1 MGNPAII
8 PVTMPKWGL
17 SMQEGKVV
25 EWLIPVGTSVQ
36 PGDQMLDIETEKIA
50 NTFEALDA
58 GLLRR
63 QVAQPDDVLP
73 IGALLGVLAP
83 ESVSDAEIDAYITEF
98 QANYVPP
105 EDTGGDSGPDYRWA
119 DVGGMRLRYV
129 KVGEAG
135 PAVILLH
142 GFGGDLGN
150 WLFNQEPLAAGAQ
163 VYALDLPGHGQS
175 SKTLADASVP
185 GLAAAV
191 AGFMEAV
198 GIAEAHLVGHSL
210 GGAISLQLA
219 ASHPGRV
226 LSLSL
231 LAPAGLG
238 SAINGAYLKGFIE
251 GESRRE
257 MKPVL
262 QQLVAD
268 PELITRQLIDDILK
282 FKRTDGVPEALVAIS
297 AGFIDGD
304 TQKVDLRDVPARA
317 AVPVQV
323 IWGREDRIIPVA
335 QAEGLPGGVAVHVL
349 DGVGHLVQMEAATQ
363 VNALIKALL

>member
-8 PVTMPKWGL
+8 PVTMPKCGL

-25 EWLIPVGTSVQ
+25 EWLVPVGTSLQ
-36 PGDQMLDIETEKIA
+36 PVDQMLDIETEKIA

-83 ESVSDAEIDAYITEF
+83 ESVSDAEIDAYVTEF
-98 QANYVPP
+98 LANYVPP
-105 EDTGGDSGPDYRWA
+105 EDTGGDSGPDYRCA
-119 DVGGMRLRYV
+119 DVNGMRLRYV

-150 WLFNQEPLAAGAQ
+150 WLFNQEPLAAGAE

-191 AGFMEAV
+191 AGFMDAV
-198 GIAEAHLVGHSL
+198 GIAKAHLVGHSL
-210 GGAISLQLA
+210 GGAVSLQVA

-238 SAINGAYLKGFIE
+238 TAINGAYLRGFIE
-251 GESRRE
+251 GESRRD

-282 FKRTDGVPEALVAIS
+282 FKRTDGVPEALAAIA
-297 AGFIDGD
+297 AGFINGD
-304 TQKVDLRDVPARA
+304 TQKVDLREVPARA

-323 IWGREDRIIPVA
+323 IWGREDRIIPVS
-335 QAEGLPGGVAVHVL
+335 QCEGLSGTVAVHVL

-363 VNALIKALL
+363 VNALVKALL